1 MSEANKMTLI
11 EKLAEIYKSVGYLHK
26 KESNDFQHF
35 KYVSSAQVITEIRG
49 KMCELGVLLEP
60 SVTAHNLMHF
70 QNAKGVEQLVTE
82 IDMQYTW
89 INVDDPKD
97 VRVVNWYAQGKDS
110 DEKGV
115 GKAMTY
121 GEKFFLLKY
130 FNIATDKHDPD
141 AQAKQDSAKVKKP
154 TPKERFLVVCK
165 KHEEILGKDKYDIIL
180 DAYKVKDA
188 SEVGDTKVMSAI
200 VADLKA
206 NAKESK

>member
-130 FNIATDKHDPD
+130 FNIATDKLDPD

-154 TPKERFLVVCK
+154 SAKVRFMRLCTEMK
-165 KHEEILGKDKYDIIL
+165 KTLGEDKYYIIL
-180 DAYKVKDA
+180 DAHGFKK
-188 SEVGDTKVMSAI
+188 SNEVTKTESMSDI
-200 VADLKA
+200 VADLRK
-206 NAKESK
+206 NAEESK